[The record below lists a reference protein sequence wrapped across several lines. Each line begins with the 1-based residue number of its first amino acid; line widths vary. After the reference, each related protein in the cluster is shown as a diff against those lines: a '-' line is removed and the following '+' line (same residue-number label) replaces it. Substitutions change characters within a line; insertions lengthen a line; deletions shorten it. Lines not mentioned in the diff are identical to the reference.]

1 LRFPEIAYQ
10 RWFKEGDAAG
20 ARFDLAGS
28 GVPAFPA
35 ARLPL
40 RRSDFST
47 HHPPGYGWPPLV
59 EALAERY
66 RVDTGRV
73 VPVTGGA
80 SLANWLACA
89 AALEGSD
96 AATEVIVER
105 PAYEPLRRIP
115 ESFGCRVR
123 RLDRRHA
130 RGWTVDLER
139 LAALVGRRTRLL
151 VLTDLHNPSGA
162 ALDRGTLRAAA
173 AMLERVGG
181 WVLVV
186 EVYGETLWDETT
198 DSVARLAPNVVA
210 TNSLTKAYGLD
221 GLRAG
226 WLLAPPELARRA
238 WRIHDHLGVN
248 PVATA
253 DRMALVALRNLSLL
267 RARVAHRLAANR
279 RAWRSFLAGERRLAS
294 VEPAG
299 GTVAFPR
306 LPAGLDGDA
315 FAAHLLARHST
326 RVVPGSFFEAPR
338 HFRIGFTASGPSFR
352 AGLERIATTLDELA
366 GR

>member
-1 LRFPEIAYQ
+1 MRFPEIAYQ
-10 RWFKEGDAAG
+10 RWFKEGAAAG
-20 ARFDLAGS
+20 AELDLAGS
-28 GVPAFPA
+28 GVPPFPA

-40 RRSDFST
+40 RRSHFST
-47 HHPPGYGWPPLV
+47 HHAPGYGWPPLV

-66 RVDTGRV
+66 RVATESV

-80 SLANWLACA
+80 SLANWLAIA
-89 AALEGSD
+89 AALEGST
-96 AATEVIVER
+96 ATTEVIVER

-123 RLDRRHA
+123 RLDRRHSE
-130 RGWTVDLER
+130 GWTVDLDR
-139 LAALVGRRTRLL
+139 LRELVRRRTRLL
-151 VLTDLHNPSGA
+151 VLTDLHNPSGVALEREVLRSA
-162 ALDRGTLRAAA
+162 AE
-173 AMLERVGG
+173 MLARVGG

-186 EVYGETLWDETT
+186 EVYGETLWADAT
-198 DSVARLAPNVVA
+198 DSAARSAPNIVA
-210 TNSLTKAYGLD
+210 TNSLTKAHGLD

-238 WRIHDHLGVN
+238 RRIHDHLGVN

-253 DRMALVALRNLSLL
+253 DRMALVALRNLELL
-267 RARVAHRLAANR
+267 RARVARRLATNR
-279 RAWRSFLAGERRLAS
+279 GAWKSFLGTERRLES

-306 LPAGLDGDA
+306 LPRGLDGDA

-326 RVVPGSFFEAPR
+326 RVVPGSFFEAKR
-338 HFRIGFTASGPSFR
+338 HFRIGFTAPPATFR
-352 AGLERIATTLDELA
+352 AALPRLARALDELS
-366 GR
+366 